1 METNNANVNKN
12 LIDNLLGGKQE
23 EEKAITPE
31 EMTAMQKDLE
41 AMNDMVAINLC
52 TCRFAFPQDLI
63 DWDSFNLD
71 ELKQLR
77 ANFIAARFNLIKE
90 PDIEKRAEIADS
102 ILKDAHGIEANLGLE
117 IDYYNI
123 RPDITK
129 IECALIAIVDIITIY
144 DWHIN
149 AVINKQLLDKESLDL
164 QDNNIEFLNQMSSD
178 PAVDINTELGSEKHD
193 ENEPDYYLDPS
204 LVSKLAESFE
214 DEHKDSGLITE

>member
-23 EEKAITPE
+23 EKAITPE
-31 EMTAMQKDLE
+31 EMAAMQQDLE
-41 AMNDMVAINLC
+41 AMNGMVAINLC

-90 PDIEKRAEIADS
+90 SDIENRAEIADS
-102 ILKDAHGIEANLGLE
+102 ILKDAREIEANLGLE

-129 IECALIAIVDIITIY
+129 IECALIAIVDLITIY

-149 AVINKQLLDKESLDL
+149 AIINKQLMDKESLDL

-178 PAVDINTELGSEKHD
+178 PREDINVEVTSDNQDEK
-193 ENEPDYYLDPS
+193 EPDYYLDPS
-204 LVSKLAESFE
+204 LVSKLAASFE
-214 DEHKDSGLITE
+214 DDHSSSGLITE

>member
-31 EMTAMQKDLE
+31 EMAAMQKDLE
-41 AMNDMVAINLC
+41 AMNDMVAISLC

-102 ILKDAHGIEANLGLE
+102 ILKDAHEIEANLGLE

-178 PAVDINTELGSEKHD
+178 PAVDINANVTINGDEK
-193 ENEPDYYLDPS
+193 EPDYYLDPS
-204 LVSKLAESFE
+204 LVSKLAASFE
-214 DEHKDSGLITE
+214 DDHSTSGLITE

>member
-23 EEKAITPE
+23 ENVITPE
-31 EMTAMQKDLE
+31 EMAAMQKDLE

-164 QDNNIEFLNQMSSD
+164 QDNNIEFLSQMSSD
-178 PAVDINTELGSEKHD
+178 PAVDINADVATNGDEK
-193 ENEPDYYLDPS
+193 EPDYYLDPS
-204 LVSKLAESFE
+204 LVSQLAASFE

>member
-23 EEKAITPE
+23 EKTITPE
-31 EMTAMQKDLE
+31 EMAAMQKDLE

-178 PAVDINTELGSEKHD
+178 PAVDINADVTTDGGEK
-193 ENEPDYYLDPS
+193 EPDYYLDPS

>member
-31 EMTAMQKDLE
+31 EMAAMQKDLE
-41 AMNDMVAINLC
+41 AMNDMVAISLC

-102 ILKDAHGIEANLGLE
+102 ILKDAREIEANLGLE

-178 PAVDINTELGSEKHD
+178 PAVDINANVTINGDEK
-193 ENEPDYYLDPS
+193 EPDYYLDPS
-204 LVSKLAESFE
+204 LVSKLAASFE
-214 DEHKDSGLITE
+214 DDHSSSGLITE

>member
-23 EEKAITPE
+23 EKTITPE
-31 EMTAMQKDLE
+31 EMAAMQKDLE

-178 PAVDINTELGSEKHD
+178 PAVDINADVTTDGDEK
-193 ENEPDYYLDPS
+193 EPDYYLDPS